1 MERDAL
7 VVESDNFAMFTESG
21 NSLVRDLVAMAQRY
35 GLQDN
40 VVLGMMNAI
49 AKDHNFSEITDTAVR
64 ESIGDAL
71 GWYE

>member
-64 ESIGDAL
+64 EEIGCHL

>member
-1 MERDAL
+1 MERDTT

-40 VVLGMMNAI
+40 VVFGMMNAI
-49 AKDHNFSEITDTAVR
+49 AKDLNFAEITDTAVR
-64 ESIGDAL
+64 EEIGAYL
-71 GWYE
+71 GWYK